1 MNAIRKLK
9 KLTKNRPQPEDVL
22 INIAESCENL
32 DLGEEGWA
40 NFYNFI
46 TCQCPEEWEYMDKC
60 DLKTLGDLT
69 EGEMERIERDIENQ
83 MPDHNVIHRSFQNG
97 IETFVDVKYFDPN
110 RINTN
115 GEQVARS
122 CQSIQEEK
130 SGDEFERVAEESLC
144 LLQEDEKCPC

>member
-1 MNAIRKLK
+1 
-9 KLTKNRPQPEDVL
+9 
-22 INIAESCENL
+22 
-32 DLGEEGWA
+32 
-40 NFYNFI
+40 
-46 TCQCPEEWEYMDKC
+46 MDKC

-115 GEQVARS
+115 GEQVVRS

-130 SGDEFERVAEESLC
+130 SGNELERVPEESLSNI
-144 LLQEDEKCPC
+144 QEDEKRPF